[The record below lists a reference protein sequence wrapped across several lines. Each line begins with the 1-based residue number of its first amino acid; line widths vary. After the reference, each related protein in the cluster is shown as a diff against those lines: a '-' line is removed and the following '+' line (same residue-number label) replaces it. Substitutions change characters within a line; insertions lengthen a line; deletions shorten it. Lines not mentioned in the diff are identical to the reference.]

1 MIILFISVQMGKF
14 FLFYVRG
21 SEYQETYIDFSASQR
36 SINSDVMQIQIFF
49 FYCYLNRKELLQG
62 GTKTL
67 KMVSGCV
74 VECGFDPSLF
84 GY

>member
-49 FYCYLNRKELLQG
+49 LLLFKQKRTVTRRNQNPENG
-62 GTKTL
+62 FR
-67 KMVSGCV
+67 MCSGMW
-74 VECGFDPSLF
+74 F
-84 GY
+84 